1 MMVTGVLLLLIGAV
15 AVTHLWTKDRERAS
29 CEVRLAQVMEAATQN
44 VNRVWE
50 QLGSDPRTLRYE
62 IKVVDWG
69 PDFTGEGGVL
79 PRWRWV
85 VLDADREVREAFQ
98 QDTGGIGGDDAP
110 FMIGNSPT
118 QREAWLAA
126 LSWIEHQEN
135 PVLAVRP

>member
-1 MMVTGVLLLLIGAV
+1 M
-15 AVTHLWTKDRERAS
+15 THLWTRDRMEDFYER
-29 CEVRLAQVMEAATQN
+29 RLVLEREEAAKN

-50 QLGSDPRTLRYE
+50 QLGTDPRTLRYE

-69 PDFTGEGGVL
+69 PDFTGEDGVL

-85 VLDADREVREAFQ
+85 VLDADREVREVLQ

-110 FMIGNSPT
+110 FMIGNSPS

-126 LSWIEHQEN
+126 LSWIERQEN
-135 PVLAVRP
+135 PVLVVEGRDS